1 MGWRGHCF
9 VAVLLALGVH
19 LASVWAY
26 PRLVMYK
33 LVTGVPATSAS
44 ERAYF
49 PPATDHTQRRIV
61 MPSPDLLYATCG
73 YDLSHGAL
81 DVSADP
87 RLPGYWS
94 IAGYADNTD
103 NFLVINDRRAAGQ
116 AVTLRLLPPGQ
127 PAPPADAAR
136 PGVVAPSMRG
146 LLLMRV
152 LVTQDV
158 AAAALDAARRTLSCT
173 VVPQLQSTDLQ
184 PRPKP
189 G

>member
-1 MGWRGHCF
+1 MGWRGHCI
-9 VAVLLALGVH
+9 VAGLLALGLH
-19 LASVWAY
+19 LASIWAY

-33 LVTGVPATSAS
+33 LVNEVPVASAS
-44 ERAYF
+44 DRAYF

-73 YDLSHGAL
+73 YDLSQGAL

-87 RLPGYWS
+87 QLPGYWS
-94 IAGYADNTD
+94 LAGYADNTD
-103 NFLVINDRRAAGQ
+103 NFFVVNDRRAAGQ
-116 AVTLRLLPPGQ
+116 AVSLRLLPPGR
-127 PAPPADAAR
+127 PVPPSDSAR

-158 AAAALDAARRTLSCT
+158 AAAALDAARRTLSCS
-173 VVPQLQSTDLQ
+173 VVPMPQLITGS
-184 PRPKP
+184 
-189 G
+189 